1 MRSGQKGGV
10 ENVHTGETPYNLA
23 LESFGEDTLKALQ
36 LRRIVPDEVN
46 LTPKL
51 IQSGS
56 RYGQFAYVSY
66 ATEFNLYKDI
76 PPRYYSIHFLYNI
89 IKHTYEPKMIKEL

>member
-10 ENVHTGETPYNLA
+10 ENVHTMLRMVLPKGTSFEFVTQWDVNLIVNHINFTPRESLGGETPYNLA
-23 LESFGEDTLKALQ
+23 LESFGEDTLKVLQ

-51 IQSGS
+51 I
-56 RYGQFAYVSY
+56 RY
-66 ATEFNLYKDI
+66 N
-76 PPRYYSIHFLYNI
+76 R
-89 IKHTYEPKMIKEL
+89 

>member
-10 ENVHTGETPYNLA
+10 ENVHTMLRMVLPKGTSFEFLTQWDVNRIVDHINSTPRESLNGKTPYELA

-36 LRRIVPDEVN
+36 LRRIAPDEVN

-51 IQSGS
+51 I
-56 RYGQFAYVSY
+56 RY
-66 ATEFNLYKDI
+66 N
-76 PPRYYSIHFLYNI
+76 R
-89 IKHTYEPKMIKEL
+89 